1 MSIRPLSRFDSP
13 GRIAEGA
20 EYVVDYDDGEQELL
34 NIGFHRIKQRLIRAD
49 RELLVTP
56 VSHGDGFRDIISKGA
71 GGIGMAVHL
80 MERYV
85 EAVVRTRKPAFEF
98 HLREDGKL
106 LRVVEH
112 EPGRY
117 YNRLAQLIWVVF
129 NSDFELDRFVVS
141 PRAEVFR
148 SVMKDLEPQAGH
160 MTDCFRR
167 FPVSWDRMA
176 SRFCGEFANEL
187 SFLILR
193 ESDRCR
199 LGQLLTKWE
208 AGGKRARTRMQRFVR
223 TCVAGRESVLAL
235 PLDTDYR
242 HEVACSIT
250 VERTKRDHAKFV
262 NRLRGNTRLAA
273 VAIGG
278 IWSLDWAPA
287 KGHYFRWLFLL
298 DSSLTGEPAEWTEL
312 ITDAWRRAVPENA
325 GHVHVPGVNDR
336 AKPATGL
343 IRVDD
348 ASQMQM
354 LTDEVDYIVEKDQ
367 HLRAQSIAGQRSWGT
382 WVPAGTRED
391 RRRKI
396 ASEPASDTGIGMSG
410 YASQ

>member
-1 MSIRPLSRFDSP
+1 MNIRPLSRFDSP

-20 EYVVDYDDGEQELL
+20 EYVVEYDDGEQEQL
-34 NIGFHRIKQRLIRAD
+34 NISFHQIKQRLIRAD
-49 RELLVTP
+49 RELLVTR
-56 VSHGDGFRDIISKGA
+56 VSHGDGFRDVISKGA
-71 GGIGMAVHL
+71 DGIGMPVYL

-85 EAVVRTRKPAFEF
+85 EAVVRTRKLSFDF

-106 LRVVEH
+106 VRVVEH

-129 NSDFELDRFVVS
+129 NSDFGLDRFALS

-148 SVMKDLEPQAGH
+148 TVMKDLEPQAGH

-167 FPVSWDRMA
+167 FPMSWDRMA
-176 SRFCGEFANEL
+176 SRYCGEFANEL

-199 LGQLLTKWE
+199 LGQLLTKW
-208 AGGKRARTRMQRFVR
+208 AADGKRARIRMQSFVR
-223 TCVAGRESVLAL
+223 TCVADRESVLAL

-242 HEVACSIT
+242 SEVADNVSL
-250 VERTKRDHAKFV
+250 EQAKRDHAKFV

-278 IWSLDWAPA
+278 IWSLDWAPV

-298 DSSLTGEPAEWTEL
+298 DSSLTADPAEWTEL
-312 ITDAWRRAVPENA
+312 IADAWQRAVPENA
-325 GHVHVPGVNDR
+325 GHVHAPGVNDR
-336 AKPATGL
+336 ARPAAGL
-343 IRVDD
+343 IRFDH

-367 HLRAQSIAGQRSWGT
+367 YLQPKSIVGQRSWGT

-391 RRRKI
+391 RRRKV
-396 ASEPASDTGIGMSG
+396 ASGPASTAGIGARG
-410 YASQ
+410 HTSQ

>member
-1 MSIRPLSRFDSP
+1 MSIRSLYRFDSP

-20 EYVVDYDDGEQELL
+20 EYVADYDDGEQERL
-34 NIGFHRIKQRLIRAD
+34 NIGFHQIKQRLIRAD
-49 RELLVTP
+49 RELFVTP
-56 VSHGDGFRDIISKGA
+56 VGHGDGFRDVISKGA
-71 GGIGMAVHL
+71 DSIGMAVYL

-85 EAVVRTRKPAFEF
+85 ETVVRTHKLPFDF

-106 LRVVEH
+106 VRVVEH

-129 NSDFELDRFVVS
+129 NSDIGLDRFALS

-148 SVMKDLEPQAGH
+148 TVIKDLELQAGH

-167 FPVSWDRMA
+167 FPTSWDRMA

-193 ESDRCR
+193 ESERCR
-199 LGQLLTKWE
+199 LGQLLAKS
-208 AGGKRARTRMQRFVR
+208 AADGKRARIRMQSFVR
-223 TCVAGRESVLAL
+223 TCVADRESVLAL
-235 PLDTDYR
+235 PLDTDYQ
-242 HEVACSIT
+242 HEAAGSIS
-250 VERTKRDHAKFV
+250 VEQVKRDHAKFV

-287 KGHYFRWLFLL
+287 KGHYFRWLFLF
-298 DSSLTGEPAEWTEL
+298 DSSLTAEPAEWTGL
-312 ITDAWRRAVPENA
+312 IAEAWQRAVPENA

-336 AKPATGL
+336 ARPVAGL

-354 LTDEVDYIVEKDQ
+354 LTDEIDYIVEKDQ
-367 HLRAQSIAGQRSWGT
+367 HLRPKSMIGQRSWGT

-391 RRRKI
+391 RRVKV
-396 ASEPASDTGIGMSG
+396 ASELAPDTGIGMSG
-410 YASQ
+410 DASQ

>member
-1 MSIRPLSRFDSP
+1 MNIRPLSRFDSP

-20 EYVVDYDDGEQELL
+20 EYVVDYDDGEQERF
-34 NIGFHRIKQRLIRAD
+34 NMSFHQIKQRLIRAD

-56 VSHGDGFRDIISKGA
+56 VSHGDGFRNVISKGA
-71 GGIGMAVHL
+71 DSIGMPVYL

-85 EAVVRTRKPAFEF
+85 ETVVRTRKLPFDF

-106 LRVVEH
+106 VRVVEH

-117 YNRLAQLIWVVF
+117 YNRLAQFIWVVF
-129 NSDFELDRFVVS
+129 NSDIDLDRFALS

-148 SVMKDLEPQAGH
+148 TVIKDLEQQAGH

-167 FPVSWDRMA
+167 FPMSWDRMA

-208 AGGKRARTRMQRFVR
+208 AGGKRARTRMQSFVR
-223 TCVAGRESVLAL
+223 TCVADRESVLAL
-235 PLDTDYR
+235 QLDTDYR
-242 HEVACSIT
+242 HEVAGTIS
-250 VERTKRDHAKFV
+250 VEQAKRDHAKFV

-278 IWSLDWAPA
+278 IWSLDWAPV
-287 KGHYFRWLFLL
+287 KGHFFRWLFLL
-298 DSSLTGEPAEWTEL
+298 DSSLTADPAEWTEL
-312 ITDAWRRAVPENA
+312 IADAWQHAVPENA

-336 AKPATGL
+336 ARSATGL

-348 ASQMQM
+348 ASQLQM
-354 LTDEVDYIVEKDQ
+354 LIDEVDYIVEKDQ
-367 HLRAQSIAGQRSWGT
+367 YLQPKSIVGQRSWGT

-391 RRRKI
+391 RRPNM
-396 ASEPASDTGIGMSG
+396 ASEPGLDTGTAMSDRT
-410 YASQ
+410 SQ

>member
-1 MSIRPLSRFDSP
+1 MRIRHLSRFDSP

-20 EYVVDYDDGEQELL
+20 QYVVDYDDGEQERL
-34 NIGFHRIKQRLIRAD
+34 NMRFHQIKQRLVRAD

-56 VSHGDGFRDIISKGA
+56 VSHGDGVRDVISKGA
-71 GGIGMAVHL
+71 DSIGMAVHL

-85 EAVVRTRKPAFEF
+85 EAVVRSRKPSFEF
-98 HLREDGKL
+98 SLREDGKL
-106 LRVVEH
+106 VRVVEH

-129 NSDFELDRFVVS
+129 NSDFGLDRFTLS

-148 SVMKDLEPQAGH
+148 TVMKDLELHAGQ

-167 FPVSWDRMA
+167 FPTSWVKMA
-176 SRFCGEFANEL
+176 NRFCGEFANEL
-187 SFLILR
+187 SFRILR
-193 ESDRCR
+193 ESERCR
-199 LGQLLTKWE
+199 LGQLLTQWV
-208 AGGKRARTRMQRFVR
+208 ADGKRARIRMQSFVR
-223 TCVAGRESVLAL
+223 TCVADRESVLAL

-242 HEVACSIT
+242 HEAAGSVS
-250 VERTKRDHAKFV
+250 VEQVKHDHAKFV

-298 DSSLTGEPAEWTEL
+298 DSSLTAEPAEWTEL
-312 ITDAWRRAVPENA
+312 IADAWQRAVPANA

-336 AKPATGL
+336 ARPATGL

-348 ASQMQM
+348 ASRMQILM
-354 LTDEVDYIVEKDQ
+354 DELDYIVEKDQ
-367 HLRAQSIAGQRSWGT
+367 HLRPKSIAGKRSWGT
-382 WVPAGTRED
+382 WVPAGTRKD
-391 RRRKI
+391 RRRNV
-396 ASEPASDTGIGMSG
+396 ASEPMPDTGIGMPG
-410 YASQ
+410 